1 MTILVPLVLAVTAQ
15 GPGPWRSGPSTSSA
29 KAPGDI
35 HLISGAPKRA
45 WAL

>member
-1 MTILVPLVLAVTAQ
+1 MPNLVPLVLAGTAQ
-15 GPGPWRSGPSTSSA
+15 EPGPWCSGPSTSSA